1 MGYFMK
7 QDLLD
12 LIQVPALHQ
21 MLTERDSSIS
31 VVAEPR
37 SAHRPIQPKG
47 VIGDAVALEQLI
59 GQGGN
64 FLTHAA
70 KTMGLRVSF

>member
-1 MGYFMK
+1 MK

-12 LIQVPALHQ
+12 LIPVPTLHQ
-21 MLTERDSSIS
+21 VLTERNSSIS

-37 SAHRPIQPKG
+37 SAHCPVQPKG
-47 VIGDAVALEQLI
+47 VIRDAMALKQLI

>member
-1 MGYFMK
+1 MSDFMK

-12 LIQVPALHQ
+12 LIPVSTLHQ
-21 MLTERDSSIS
+21 VLAEGNSSVSI
-31 VVAEPR
+31 VAEPR
-37 SAHRPIQPKG
+37 SAHCPIQPKR
-47 VIGDAVALEQLI
+47 VIGDAVALKQLI